1 MSVFDGLRFRKVFSP
16 IHNLDP
22 RIKFIYVIAIFVVA
36 ILFNQIIPLLIL
48 FVMQIPFVLLA
59 RVQKQWLRSLRGA
72 AFLATFI
79 FVVNVGTTYFTSGY
93 LLTAIN
99 VENAAAMTLRFVV
112 LVESFSVFFLTT
124 SPDHLGLALEE
135 SRVPY
140 EFAFAFTTA
149 VRFVPVLAEEAQT
162 IMDAQK
168 ARGLELEKGG
178 LLKRIRNYVPVL
190 IPLIVSAIRRSLELA
205 EAMESRAWGATKKRT
220 NLYLLKLHKGDY
232 SLLSITVGILLCCCL
247 RSLFCDDPN
256 NNPIIIINNSQSNCR
271 SKHWLHRHFFDR

>member
-1 MSVFDGLRFRKVFSP
+1 MSVFDGLKFRKVYSP

-22 RIKFIYVIAIFVVA
+22 RVKFIYVCAVFVAA
-36 ILFNQIIPLLIL
+36 ILFGEILPLIAL
-48 FVMQIPFVLLA
+48 FLMSIPFVLLA
-59 RVQKQWLRSLRGA
+59 GVQKEWLRSLRGA

-79 FVVNVGTTYFTSGY
+79 FIVNIASSFFTSGY
-93 LLTAIN
+93 VLTAAN
-99 VENAAAMTLRFVV
+99 VETAAAMTLRFVV

-124 SPDHLGLALEE
+124 SPDHLGLALEQT
-135 SRVPY
+135 RVPY

-178 LLKRIRNYVPVL
+178 FLKRIRNYIPVL

-220 NLYLLKLHKGDY
+220 NLYALKLHRGDFA
-232 SLLSITVGILLCCCL
+232 LLAINVAVLAVAIFVRFYVPVPTLSQ
-247 RSLFCDDPN
+247 LF
-256 NNPIIIINNSQSNCR
+256 
-271 SKHWLHRHFFDR
+271 WV

>member
-1 MSVFDGLRFRKVFSP
+1 LSIFDGLRFRKVYSP

-22 RIKFIYVIAIFVVA
+22 RIKFAYVIGIFLVA
-36 ILFNQIIPLLIL
+36 ILFYQIIPLLIL
-48 FVMQIPFVLLA
+48 FFMQIPFVLLA

-79 FVVNVGTTYFTSGY
+79 FVVNVATTYFTSGY
-93 LLTAIN
+93 HLTAPN

-178 LLKRIRNYVPVL
+178 ILKRIRNYVPVL

-205 EAMESRAWGATKKRT
+205 EAMESRAWGATKKRS
-220 NLYLLKLHKGDY
+220 NLYALKLHWGDFA
-232 SLLSITVGILLCCCL
+232 LLGITVGI
-247 RSLFCDDPN
+247 
-256 NNPIIIINNSQSNCR
+256 IIAGVYI
-271 SKHWLHRHFFDR
+271 HFFIHIPTITQLI

>member
-1 MSVFDGLRFRKVFSP
+1 MSRGGISRSVFDGLKFRKVYSP

-22 RIKFIYVIAIFVVA
+22 RMKFIYVIAVFVAAIIFSS
-36 ILFNQIIPLLIL
+36 IIPLLAL
-48 FVMQIPFVLLA
+48 FVLQVPFVLLA

-72 AFLATFI
+72 LFLALFI
-79 FVVNVGTTYFTSGY
+79 FIVNIAGNFLTQGY
-93 LLTAIN
+93 TLTPAN
-99 VENAAAMTLRFVV
+99 LENATAMTMRFVV
-112 LVESFSVFFLTT
+112 LVESFSIFFLTT

-140 EFAFAFTTA
+140 EFSFAFTTA

-168 ARGLELEKGG
+168 ARGLELEKGNFM
-178 LLKRIRNYVPVL
+178 KRIRNYIPVL

-220 NLYLLKLHKGDY
+220 NLYALKLHRGDY
-232 SLLSITVGILLCCCL
+232 VLLGIIIGLLIVSAYAFMFVHIPTVRSLLG
-247 RSLFCDDPN
+247 FP
-256 NNPIIIINNSQSNCR
+256 
-271 SKHWLHRHFFDR
+271 

>member
-1 MSVFDGLRFRKVFSP
+1 MSVFDGLKFRRVSSP

-22 RIKFIYVIAIFVVA
+22 RIKFIYVIVIFLAA
-36 ILFNQIIPLLIL
+36 ILFGEILPLIAL
-48 FVMQIPFVLLA
+48 FLLQIPFVLLA

-72 AFLATFI
+72 TFLAAFI
-79 FVVNVGTTYFTSGY
+79 FIVNIATKFFAAGY
-93 LLTAIN
+93 VLTAIDI
-99 VENAAAMTLRFVV
+99 EFSAAMTLRFVV

-124 SPDHLGLALEE
+124 SPDHLGLALEQTH
-135 SRVPY
+135 VPY
-140 EFAFAFTTA
+140 EFSFAFTTA

-168 ARGLELEKGG
+168 ARGLELEKGN

-220 NLYLLKLHKGDY
+220 NLYELKLHKGDIA
-232 SLLSITVGILLCCCL
+232 LLALTVCILVASIYIRFYLVVPTLVQLL
-247 RSLFCDDPN
+247 
-256 NNPIIIINNSQSNCR
+256 
-271 SKHWLHRHFFDR
+271 

>member
-1 MSVFDGLRFRKVFSP
+1 MSVFDGLKFRKVYSP

-22 RIKFIYVIAIFVVA
+22 RIKFIYVIAIFIAA
-36 ILFNQIIPLLIL
+36 IAFYEIIPLVAL
-48 FVMQIPFVLLA
+48 FFLQIPFVLLA
-59 RVQKQWLRSLRGA
+59 KVQKQWVRSLRGA

-79 FVVNVGTTYFTSGY
+79 FVINVLTTYLTSNY
-93 LLTAIN
+93 TLTALN

-124 SPDHLGLALEE
+124 SPDHLGLALEQT
-135 SRVPY
+135 RVPY

-178 LLKRIRNYVPVL
+178 LLKRIRNYIPVL

-220 NLYLLKLHKGDY
+220 NLYSLKLHKGDFALIAVTVAVLAVMLY
-232 SLLSITVGILLCCCL
+232 VRFFVAVPSI
-247 RSLFCDDPN
+247 S
-256 NNPIIIINNSQSNCR
+256 S
-271 SKHWLHRHFFDR
+271 FF

>member
-1 MSVFDGLRFRKVFSP
+1 MSVFDGLKFRKVTSP

-22 RIKFIYVIAIFVVA
+22 RVKFLYVIVIFVVA
-36 ILFNQIIPLLIL
+36 ILFYQIIPLASL
-48 FVMQIPFVLLA
+48 FVMQLPFVFLA
-59 RVQKQWLRSLRGA
+59 RVQRQWLRSLRGA
-72 AFLATFI
+72 AFLAFFI
-79 FVVNVGTTYFTSGY
+79 FIVNIGTTFFTSNY
-93 LLTAIN
+93 TLPPFKIEEA
-99 VENAAAMTLRFVV
+99 VSMTLRFIV

-178 LLKRIRNYVPVL
+178 LLKRIRNYIPVL

-220 NLYLLKLHKGDY
+220 NLYALKLHAGDY
-232 SLLSITVGILLCCCL
+232 ALLAIS
-247 RSLFCDDPN
+247 
-256 NNPIIIINNSQSNCR
+256 IIIIIVTVYIRLYIPIPTIVS
-271 SKHWLHRHFFDR
+271 LL

>member
-1 MSVFDGLRFRKVFSP
+1 MSVFDGLKFRRVYWP

-22 RIKFIYVIAIFVVA
+22 RMKFVYVCVVFVVA
-36 ILFNQIIPLLIL
+36 ILFGELLPLIVL
-48 FVMQIPFVLLA
+48 FLMPIPFVLLA
-59 RVQKQWLRSLRGA
+59 GVSKEWLRSLRGA
-72 AFLATFI
+72 AFLAAFI
-79 FVVNVGTTYFTSGY
+79 FLVNIATKFFSQGY
-93 LLTAIN
+93 MLTAVD
-99 VENAAAMTLRFVV
+99 VEFAVAMTLRFVV

-124 SPDHLGLALEE
+124 SPDHLGLALEQT
-135 SRVPY
+135 RVPY

-178 LLKRIRNYVPVL
+178 FLKRIRNYVPVL

-220 NLYLLKLHKGDY
+220 NLYALKFHRGDFALLAITIGVLAVAIY
-232 SLLSITVGILLCCCL
+232 VRLYVPLPTLSQFL
-247 RSLFCDDPN
+247 
-256 NNPIIIINNSQSNCR
+256 
-271 SKHWLHRHFFDR
+271 